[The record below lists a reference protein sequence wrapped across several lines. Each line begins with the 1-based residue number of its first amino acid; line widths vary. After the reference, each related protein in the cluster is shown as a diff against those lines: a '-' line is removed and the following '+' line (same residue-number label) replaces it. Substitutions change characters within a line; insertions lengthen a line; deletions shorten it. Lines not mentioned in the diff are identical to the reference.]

1 MHIMAKPILYLDF
14 EFYGSNERILN
25 LVCCA
30 AYDTDIK
37 CKKQW
42 WLWDNECNKNTLKQY
57 LLDIRDTHI
66 LCCYGAIAEARS
78 LISLGLDPS
87 QFKWI
92 DLFLEVR
99 QLQNCCDKF
108 EFGTY
113 FDKTGKKRKS
123 TPPKRDE
130 RGMVIEDGKDHFMLE
145 QGLTAA
151 VACFLEEYIDSGH
164 KTAMR
169 DRILAGGPY
178 SEWEQ
183 GRIEEYCASDV
194 EILPRLWERIRA
206 ELLAT
211 FYPGK
216 PGDMAKAVFSRGA
229 YAADCATME
238 ANGIP
243 LDMPRLYS
251 ISEKHQEIINEMIR
265 VLCEDYYPFF
275 VKEKVK
281 GGFRWVQKYS
291 AIKKFIEDRGLADKW
306 SLTEGGV
313 KGIKNFSTDE
323 KTLESNSH
331 IPELKEFLRTR
342 KAKNS
347 LNAYRPEALPEF
359 MSNVGSDYRLRVWGA
374 PYATQTSRSAPR
386 SSVFIPAQASWLRS
400 LIRPRP
406 GYAISVA
413 DYSSAEF
420 IIASAV
426 SGDEVMQEAYNSSD
440 PYLFFAKS
448 VGAAPQ
454 DATKTSHE
462 AIRDLFKAT
471 ILGLS
476 YSMGVVKLREKL
488 CYDTK
493 QDVSIERATELRDSF
508 RDTFQV
514 YTEWVWE
521 TRNAYSA
528 GEILRLP
535 DGWCLGPD
543 NPSSTSV
550 SNFPIQGCGAVIM
563 RRAVRLCLAE
573 GIEILYTL
581 HDALSCLH
589 EESDTKT
596 PARMRELMLQ
606 AFKEICGCE
615 CRVDLDTYPHNKRYL
630 PKKGAA
636 MYKQLEHFF
645 DEPLEDFQRDLLG

>member
-1 MHIMAKPILYLDF
+1 MAKPLLYLDF

-30 AYDTDIK
+30 AYDTGTDS
-37 CKKQW
+37 KKQW
-42 WLWDNECNKNTLKQY
+42 WLWGEDKSSLKEY
-57 LLDIRDTHI
+57 LLARKDTHI
-66 LCCYGAIAEARS
+66 LVAYGVIAEARS
-78 LISLGLDPS
+78 ILSLGLDPS
-87 QFKWI
+87 EFKWI

-99 QLQNCCDKF
+99 QLQNCNDKW
-108 EFGTY
+108 EYGVY
-113 FDKTGKKRKS
+113 FKDGKKRRS
-123 TPPKRDE
+123 VPHKRDD
-130 RGMVIEDGKDHFMLE
+130 RGMAIEDGKDHFMLE

-151 VACFLEEYIDSGH
+151 VAAFLEEYIDSDH

-169 DRILAGGPY
+169 DRILQGGPY
-178 SEWEQ
+178 NAEDQEAIQ
-183 GRIEEYCASDV
+183 KYCASDV
-194 EILPRLWERIRA
+194 EVLPRLWARIRE
-206 ELLAT
+206 ELLHT
-211 FYPGK
+211 FYPGNPK
-216 PGDMAKAVFSRGA
+216 DMAKAVFSRAA
-229 YAADCATME
+229 YAADCAIME

-251 ISEKHQEIINEMIR
+251 ISASHQDIVNETIR
-265 VLCEDYYPFF
+265 TLCENYYPFF
-275 VKEKVK
+275 VQEKVK
-281 GGFRWVQKYS
+281 GGFKWVQKYS
-291 AIKKFIEDRGLADKW
+291 AIKRFIEERNLAVKW
-306 SLTEGGV
+306 PLTDGGV
-313 KGIKNFSTDE
+313 RGIRNFSTDE
-323 KTLESNSH
+323 KTLESFSH

-374 PYATQTSRSAPR
+374 PFSTQTSRSAPK

-400 LIRPRP
+400 LIRPIP
-406 GYAISVA
+406 GQAISVA
-413 DYSSAEF
+413 DFSSAEF
-420 IIASAV
+420 IIAAAV
-426 SGDEVMQEAYNSSD
+426 SGDEVMREAYESSD
-440 PYLFFAKS
+440 PYLFFAKA

-476 YSMGVVKLREKL
+476 YSMGVEKLREKL

-493 QDVSIERATELRDSF
+493 SDVSLERAMELRDSF
-508 RDTFQV
+508 RDTFEV
-514 YTEWVWE
+514 YTRWVWE
-521 TRNAYSA
+521 TRNSYAS

-535 DGWCLGPD
+535 DGWCLGPS

-573 GIEILYTL
+573 GIEIIYTL
-581 HDALSCLH
+581 HDALSCVH
-589 EESDTKT
+589 DEKDIET

-606 AFKEICGCE
+606 AFREICGCE
-615 CRVDLDTYPHNKRYL
+615 CRVDLDTYPFSKRYL
-630 PKKGAA
+630 PKKGVA
-636 MYKQLEHFF
+636 MYKQLAHFF
-645 DEPLEDFQRDLLG
+645 DEELEDFQRDLL